1 MVQLECKSVNNSI
14 QQRKSKIVLVQKGD
28 YMSKYEDIIDFINSE
43 IENKIILHGQRMP
56 TIRDLSEKFKC
67 SKQTVVHAYEKLQLE
82 HIVYSIPQSGYY
94 LVDKKELHKDKLNK
108 IIDFSSGSPDESIL
122 PYEEFQHCLNQAIEI
137 YKATLFNYSSPK
149 GLTGLTETLKVY
161 FEDYQIFCNSEDI
174 YITSGSQQ
182 AINILCSMPF
192 PNGKINVLVEQPTYH
207 GTLKALETTKTPVI
221 GIERK
226 FNGLDFEEL
235 ERKFAHDNI
244 KCFYTMPRFSNP
256 LGLSYSNDDKMQII
270 KLAEKYDVY
279 IIEDDY
285 LGELELKNNVYPMYY
300 SDISSRIAYI
310 KSFSKTLLPG
320 LRIAAV
326 VLPKTLRNTFEE
338 YKRWMDLNTSVL
350 SQGAL
355 EIYIKS
361 GMFKA
366 NKKRLKKIYSER
378 MNTLKEVS
386 SEIEIADIKWHIPDT
401 GFYACIEF
409 LNKIDINWL
418 TKECEKKDILINT
431 MHDYYLKDYFNNDI
445 LKISVGNCEI
455 SDIKS
460 GVRDILKLIS
470 NLY

>member
-1 MVQLECKSVNNSI
+1 
-14 QQRKSKIVLVQKGD
+14 
-28 YMSKYEDIIDFINSE
+28 MSKYEDIVNFINYE
-43 IENKIILHGQRMP
+43 IESGNILHNQKMP

-94 LVDKKELHKDKLNK
+94 LVDKKEIHKNKSNK
-108 IIDFSSGSPDESIL
+108 IIDFSAGSPDESIL
-122 PYEEFQHCLNQAIEI
+122 PYEDFQHCLNQAIEI

-149 GLTGLTETLKVY
+149 GLTGLIETLKKY
-161 FEDYQIFCNSEDI
+161 FEAYQIFCSLDDI
-174 YITSGSQQ
+174 FITSGSQQ
-182 AINILCSMPF
+182 AINILCNMPF
-192 PNGKINVLVEQPTYH
+192 PNGKNNVLVEQPTYH
-207 GTLKALETTKTPVI
+207 GVLKALETTKTPVI

-256 LGLSYSNDDKMQII
+256 LGISYSNDEKKQII
-270 KLAEKYDVY
+270 KLAEKYDIY

-285 LGELELKNNVYPMYY
+285 LGELEIKNNVYPMYY
-300 SDISSRIAYI
+300 SDISSRVAYI

-326 VLPKTLRNTFEE
+326 VLPQVLRNTFEE

-361 GMFKA
+361 GMFKS
-366 NKKRLKKIYSER
+366 NQKHVKKIYSER
-378 MNTLKEVS
+378 MNTLKEVAN
-386 SEIEIADIKWHIPDT
+386 EIKISNIKWHIPDT
-401 GFYACIEF
+401 GFYGCIEF
-409 LNKIDINWL
+409 LNTINIDWL
-418 TKECEKKDILINT
+418 IKECSKKDISLKDMNR
-431 MHDYYLKDYFNNDI
+431 YYLKDYLSSDL
-445 LKISVGNCEI
+445 LKISVGNCECD
-455 SDIKS
+455 DIRS
-460 GVRDILKLIS
+460 GVSDLLKIIEHS
-470 NLY
+470 H